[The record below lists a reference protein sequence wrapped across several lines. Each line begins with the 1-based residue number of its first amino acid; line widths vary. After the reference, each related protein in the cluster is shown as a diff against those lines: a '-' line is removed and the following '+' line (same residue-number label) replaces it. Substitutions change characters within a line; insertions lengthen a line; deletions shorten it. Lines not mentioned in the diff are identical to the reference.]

1 VVIVANTNPVLNYSI
16 LVNFLVLIS
25 IVEKHQ
31 HLQIEINAPSKCR
44 CFLKLNLMVY
54 LVVEFDEDMTSND
67 TIVSFKVSSFLYVY
81 IYNKTKNWLL
91 SFSIIL
97 NILRKNDDDD
107 DDNKCI

>member
-1 VVIVANTNPVLNYSI
+1 
-16 LVNFLVLIS
+16 
-25 IVEKHQ
+25 
-31 HLQIEINAPSKCR
+31 
-44 CFLKLNLMVY
+44 MVY